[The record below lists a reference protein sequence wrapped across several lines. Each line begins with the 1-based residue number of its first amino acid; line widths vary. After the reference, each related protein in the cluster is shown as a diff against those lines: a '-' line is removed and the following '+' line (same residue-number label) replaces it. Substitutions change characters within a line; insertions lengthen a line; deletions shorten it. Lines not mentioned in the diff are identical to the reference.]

1 VRAHD
6 RGIQAESAM
15 TDPRTERRAADKPSG
30 CDSDGLRLIAT
41 PMLTMSILAVSVMA
55 IVLLSGCASAPMTKG
70 GSLSSYDNMA
80 PSDGVLA
87 KSLVRVSRD
96 DILAAKTVRIVP
108 TVFTQAAS
116 PTLSTKQRALV
127 ANAIDRSLCVGLSER
142 LEVVAADRPAD
153 LTAHVLVTQAAPTDE
168 MAAGASKVVSFVP
181 AVLGVPAPI
190 PRLPIGLGS
199 LTLEAEAQDR
209 AGKQQAAMI
218 WARGANSFTNSP
230 TLSTAGDAYD
240 LATSF
245 GGDFSQL
252 LVTGETPFGKAPKL
266 PSLDKIGS
274 SLGGKPK
281 NAACEAFGR
290 GPGVAGM
297 IAERVGMPPEWSDK
311 GAAANGQ

>member
-1 VRAHD
+1 M
-6 RGIQAESAM
+6 SA
-15 TDPRTERRAADKPSG
+15 PRTERQYVVDEPSG
-30 CDSDGLRLIAT
+30 RDFDGLRLLAT
-41 PMLTMSILAVSVMA
+41 SLLTKSIFAVSVA
-55 IVLLSGCASAPMTKG
+55 VIVLLSGCASAPMTTG

-80 PSDGVLA
+80 PSDGMLA

-96 DILAAKTVRIVP
+96 DMLAARTVRIIP
-108 TVFTQAAS
+108 TAFSQAAS
-116 PTLSTKQRALV
+116 PSLSVKQRALV

-142 LEVVAADRPAD
+142 FEVVASDRAAD

-168 MAAGASKVVSFVP
+168 VAAGASKVVSFVP
-181 AVLGVPAPI
+181 AAFGVPAPI

-209 AGKQQAAMI
+209 TGKQQAAMI

-230 TLSTAGDAYD
+230 TVSAAGDAYD

-252 LVTGETPFGKAPKL
+252 LVTGETPFGKTPKL
-266 PSLDKIGS
+266 PSLDKMGS
-274 SLGGKPK
+274 SFGGKPK

-297 IAERVGMPPEWSDK
+297 IAGTVGLPPEWTDK
-311 GAAANGQ
+311 GAAASDQ